1 MIPLQMN
8 DKMIKTLAL
17 LAVTALL
24 FSCQE
29 SLLERAA
36 REAREMTETKC
47 PMPVGDNLMLDS
59 VVFDI
64 PTLTQSQYFRV
75 LGSLDDEELFEDV
88 DAKALLLEEL
98 RNTPSYRALMERDVA
113 FRYIYRSSESEDKV
127 LLDLTLMPEDY
138 K

>member
-1 MIPLQMN
+1 MN

-98 RNTPSYRALMERDVA
+98 RNTPSYRALMERNVA

>member
-1 MIPLQMN
+1 MN